1 MRRCLALIVALLALL
16 AAVAPLQAAEPP
28 LIRLGHGPSNEE
40 PVWLMAIR
48 PDLAPNQ
55 GKRYRLKLTPFLGV
69 NDRFQAYVAGE
80 LDAGTGPAFS
90 VIFARSRGVDMKIV
104 AGIMQEAKGEQWF
117 STTFMVKADSPI
129 KSAADLKGATIGILG
144 PKTSP
149 DLHARAFLLK
159 HGLVPDKD
167 VKLVPMPFPA
177 MGPGV
182 RSDKIAVGA
191 FTEPF
196 YSAERAK
203 GGLRPLFTG
212 IEAMGYDHELLDVW
226 FGEKFI
232 AAHPDAVRAYV
243 ADYVA
248 ATKHYLANREQ
259 VKREI
264 HKAGFVR
271 APLDA
276 YLKLVEYRR
285 DPDAR
290 VDVESLKKIVAFMRE
305 KLNWL
310 EAPVDVDAA
319 VDQSFLPK

>member
-1 MRRCLALIVALLALL
+1 MRRWTSLLVGSLVLLASF
-16 AAVAPLQAAEPP
+16 VPLQAAEPP

-40 PVWLMAIR
+40 PVWLMAVR
-48 PDLAPNQ
+48 PDLTPNQ
-55 GKRYRLKLTPFLGV
+55 GKHYRLKLTPFLGV
-69 NDRFQAYVAGE
+69 NDRFQAYVAKE
-80 LDAGTGPAFS
+80 IDAGTAPPFS

-104 AGIMQEAKGEQWF
+104 AGIMQEAKGEHF
-117 STTFMVKADSPI
+117 STTFMVKDGSPI
-129 KSAADLKGATIGILG
+129 KSPADLKGATIGILG

-149 DLHARAFLLK
+149 DLHARAYLLK

-182 RSDKIAVGA
+182 RSDKISVGA

-212 IEAMGYDHELLDVW
+212 IEAMGYDHDLLDVW

-232 AAHPDAVRAYV
+232 AAHPEAVRAYLT
-243 ADYVA
+243 DYVA
-248 ATKHYLANREQ
+248 VTKHYLANKEP

-285 DPDAR
+285 DPNAR
-290 VDVESLKKIVAFMRE
+290 VDVESLKRVAVFMRE